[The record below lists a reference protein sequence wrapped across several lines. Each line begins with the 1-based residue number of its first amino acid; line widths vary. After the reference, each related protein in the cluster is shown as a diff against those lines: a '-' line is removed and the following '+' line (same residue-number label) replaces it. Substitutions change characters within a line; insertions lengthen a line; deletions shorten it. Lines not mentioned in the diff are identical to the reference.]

1 MKVSLLAVLLLSAC
15 AAPGPVI
22 PPDATWE
29 LLWGEGEFTEGP
41 ALAPDGSIY
50 FSDIGN
56 RIMRFD
62 PKTTQTAVYRDPGGR
77 SNGMKFDAKGRLVV
91 CEGGNTGGGQ
101 RISIT
106 ESDGKVR
113 TLADRWEGKRFNS
126 PNDLAIDPKGNV
138 YFTDPRY
145 VGDEPREI
153 DFEGVFRITLDGKV
167 TLATKD
173 VQKPNGIIVT
183 PDGATAYVA
192 DTNSDPKGN
201 HQLVAFTIAA
211 DGSFTNKRLLHDFGP
226 DRRPIDGMTLGR
238 DGNIYAAA
246 GAKKNE
252 DGGLWV
258 FSPKGEKLGF
268 LATPGD
274 PTNVCFAADGM
285 TLYITAQAGKKWGLY
300 RVKLP
305 VNR

>member
-1 MKVSLLAVLLLSAC
+1 MRQSLLGILLLSSC

-22 PPDATWE
+22 PPNAKFELVWADA
-29 LLWGEGEFTEGP
+29 EFTEGP

-56 RIMRFD
+56 RILRFD
-62 PKTTQTAVYRDPGGR
+62 PKTMQTSVYRDPSGR

-91 CEGGNTGGGQ
+91 CEGADTGGNR

-106 ESDGKVR
+106 DPDGKVR
-113 TLADRWEGKRFNS
+113 TLAEKWEGRRFNS
-126 PNDLAIDPKGNV
+126 PNDLSIDPKGNV

-145 VGDEPREI
+145 GKGDPCEI
-153 DFEGVFRITLDGKV
+153 DFEGVFRVTPDGKV

-173 VQKPNGIIVT
+173 VQKPNGIIVS
-183 PDGATAYVA
+183 PDGAIAYVA

-211 DGSFTNKRLLHDFGP
+211 DGSFTSKRVLYDFGP

-246 GAKKNE
+246 GSKKNE

-258 FSPKGEKLGF
+258 FSTKGQKLGF
-268 LATPGD
+268 LVTPGD
-274 PTNVCFAADGM
+274 PTNVCFAADGQ

-305 VNR
+305 L